1 MVSFVTSSA
10 FKLPNIFKFQEPCG
24 LTHYWLLCMFAIL
37 FSQRTNTPKER
48 DETNRSVA
56 TPNRW
61 ALVLPNISNS
71 SSISNPH
78 ADLYIPYTF
87 RRNKAHGL
95 PWVVSSSVRPSGPST
110 ASGAITLG
118 PQWRKAKLLISHR
131 ELQRLHLQ
139 QERPRQQGLEIFS
152 GSVSS
157 SSRCAAACC
166 VTPRGPDTKFL
177 CLFSGLMAPTQIG
190 KGRKTS
196 VKLSRLQAAAAWAS
210 RRSIMEEN
218 GETVTNVLLSAP
230 TMNSVFTRFRFV
242 FSVFC

>member
-48 DETNRSVA
+48 DETSRSVA

-118 PQWRKAKLLISHR
+118 PQWRKAKLLINHK
-131 ELQRLHLQ
+131 ELLRLHQQ
-139 QERPRQQGLEIFS
+139 QERPRQRGLEKIF
-152 GSVSS
+152 GSVSN
-157 SSRCAAACC
+157 SRCAAAYC
-166 VTPRGPDTKFL
+166 VTPWGPDTTFHFL
-177 CLFSGLMAPTQIG
+177 FVQWSHGAYSDW
-190 KGRKTS
+190 KG
-196 VKLSRLQAAAAWAS
+196 
-210 RRSIMEEN
+210 
-218 GETVTNVLLSAP
+218 
-230 TMNSVFTRFRFV
+230 
-242 FSVFC
+242 